1 MSHITLDLI
10 SLDGKPLNGLSRRF
24 EGDGGTIGRD
34 EGNNLS
40 LPDSHRRVSR
50 LHAAVSFP
58 GGVAT
63 ITNSSAVLPISVNG
77 MQLEGGQAMPLLPG
91 MQLEIG
97 PYLLRVRATEDP
109 VQAPPAPQ
117 PMASPPM
124 HPPTAAPA
132 QASNAPWAPP
142 PGAAVANLDS
152 LFAPGGSSGAAAFQD
167 LGISP
172 ARSAPATVRPAGGDP
187 FADLLSGLG
196 PAAPAVPGL
205 PTAPPPVAVPV
216 AAPFPPHP
224 PPPAVAAPVD
234 DPLAGLLGSGAS
246 ASPPAG
252 ATDPFAGLGIGGPAS
267 AGVPDPFAAAPLPA
281 SAPSAIL
288 PGAQSDPFAAL
299 GLGPGAGAPG
309 ALATGMM
316 APSPPPPAVVI
327 PEDFNPFE
335 LPSAATRNTADPLAS
350 LMDPGGAPAGHAL
363 TGGEQSIDVLF
374 ASTGASNALV
384 IKGSP
389 GSDFLGSPAGGSLLD
404 PQENSNPMA
413 MFGDTPAPDGMS
425 RAMRDDLAEVGGA
438 YQPPRA
444 LDPLGSFG
452 IPDPSPPPA
461 AAQPF
466 AAPAQ
471 PHFSQAPANH
481 AQPVPM
487 PSYPADELTRAFLAG
502 ANMQPSALPQGL
514 TPEIMAVV
522 GSVLHAATTGA
533 IGMLAIR
540 ANIKRE
546 VQANVTIISSEANNP
561 LKFLP
566 DAETVLQQLLGK
578 KIPGFMGPDEAMK
591 DAFNDLR
598 AHEAGV
604 IAGTRAALGEVLNKF
619 DPAVLGERLVGGSLL
634 ERALPAVR
642 KTKLWDLYLER
653 YAHIRR
659 EAEDDFQSIFGR
671 AFVEAYERETARMR
685 RAGR

>member
-1 MSHITLDLI
+1 MPQITLDLI

-34 EGNNLS
+34 DGNTLS

-58 GGVAT
+58 AGVPT
-63 ITNSSAVLPISVNG
+63 ITNSSAVLPISVGG
-77 MQLEGGQAMPLLPG
+77 MQLEAGQAMALLPG

-97 PYLLRVRATEDP
+97 PYVLGVRAADTP
-109 VQAPPAPQ
+109 VQPAPVAGPATAHAPTYPPAAMPV
-117 PMASPPM
+117 A
-124 HPPTAAPA
+124 
-132 QASNAPWAPP
+132 ASNAPWAPP
-142 PGAAVANLDS
+142 PGTAVANLDS
-152 LFAPGGSSGAAAFQD
+152 LFAPAGSAGAAAFHD
-167 LGISP
+167 LGVSP
-172 ARSAPATVRPAGGDP
+172 ARSASPIAARPVGGDP
-187 FADLLSGLG
+187 FADLLGGL
-196 PAAPAVPGL
+196 APAVS
-205 PTAPPPVAVPV
+205 A
-216 AAPFPPHP
+216 AAPVE
-224 PPPAVAAPVD
+224 AVAMPAPKLMQGAPPVD
-234 DPLAGLLGSGAS
+234 DPLAGLLGAEAPASRPGFSAS
-246 ASPPAG
+246 AAS
-252 ATDPFAGLGIGGPAS
+252 DPFAGLGLGS
-267 AGVPDPFAAAPLPA
+267 APPSIAPDPFSGASIPY
-281 SAPSAIL
+281 SAPAAIESG
-288 PGAQSDPFAAL
+288 PMSDPFAGL
-299 GLGPGAGAPG
+299 GLGHGASAPG
-309 ALATGMM
+309 ALATGMVAQGQ
-316 APSPPPPAVVI
+316 APAAVVI

-335 LPSAATRNTADPLAS
+335 LPSAATRNTADPLSS
-350 LMDPGGAPAGHAL
+350 LMDQGAASAGHAL

-374 ASTGASNALV
+374 GATGASNALT
-384 IKGSP
+384 IKDAS
-389 GSDFLGSPAGGSLLD
+389 GSDFLGGPAGGSLMD
-404 PQENSNPMA
+404 PLENSNPMA
-413 MFGDTPAPDGMS
+413 MFGDPPAPDGMS
-425 RAMRDDLAEVGGA
+425 GAMRDDLAEVGGA

-444 LDPLGSFG
+444 LDSPGSFG
-452 IPDPSPPPA
+452 TPDRGTPPAVASPPV
-461 AAQPF
+461 
-466 AAPAQ
+466 APAQ
-471 PHFSQAPANH
+471 AHFIQAQAGH

-502 ANMQPSALPQGL
+502 ANMQASALPHGL

-522 GSVLHAATTGA
+522 GSLLHSATAGA

-604 IAGTRAALGEVLNKF
+604 IAGTRAALGEVLGKF

-671 AFVEAYERETARMR
+671 AFVEAYEHETARMK
-685 RAGR
+685 RAGRR

>member
-24 EGDGGTIGRD
+24 EGEGGTIGRD
-34 EGNNLS
+34 EGNTLS

-58 GGVAT
+58 GGVPT
-63 ITNSSAVLPISVNG
+63 ITNSSAVLPISVGG
-77 MQLEGGQAMPLLPG
+77 MQLEGGQAMALLPG

-97 PYLLRVRATEDP
+97 PYLLGVRAAE
-109 VQAPPAPQ
+109 APAP
-117 PMASPPM
+117 
-124 HPPTAAPA
+124 AAPVPA
-132 QASNAPWAPP
+132 QPAAGQMHAPVAAPNAPWAPP
-142 PGAAVANLDS
+142 PGAGVANLDS
-152 LFAPGGSSGAAAFQD
+152 LFAPVGTPGAAPFQD
-167 LGISP
+167 LGIAPP
-172 ARSAPATVRPAGGDP
+172 AASSSSAQRAGSDP
-187 FADLLSGLG
+187 FGDLLGGLG
-196 PAAPAVPGL
+196 SAAP
-205 PTAPPPVAVPV
+205 
-216 AAPFPPHP
+216 P
-224 PPPAVAAPVD
+224 PPPAAPTPAPWPPAPAAMPAPAPMAGALPVD
-234 DPLAGLLGSGAS
+234 DPLAGLLGPGAAPS
-246 ASPPAG
+246 TPAFQPANAS
-252 ATDPFAGLGIGGPAS
+252 DPFAGLGIGA
-267 AGVPDPFAAAPLPA
+267 AGSVAAPDPFAGAVVSASTPQAIAPGSQL
-281 SAPSAIL
+281 
-288 PGAQSDPFAAL
+288 DPFAAL
-299 GLGPGAGAPG
+299 GLGPGAGAPN

-316 APSPPPPAVVI
+316 APSQPPPAVVI

-335 LPSAATRNTADPLAS
+335 LPSAAARNTADPLAS
-350 LMDPGGAPAGHAL
+350 LMDPGGAPPSHAL

-374 ASTGASNALV
+374 GSTGASHALT
-384 IKGSP
+384 IRGGS
-389 GSDFLGSPAGGSLLD
+389 GNDFLGGPAGGSLLE

-413 MFGDTPAPDGMS
+413 MFGDAPAPDGMS
-425 RAMRDDLAEVGGA
+425 RAMRDDLAEVGCA

-444 LDPLGSFG
+444 LDAGESFG
-452 IPDPSPPPA
+452 IPGPVAPVAAPPA
-461 AAQPF
+461 M
-466 AAPAQ
+466 APAQ
-471 PHFSQAPANH
+471 SGYFSQPQAH
-481 AQPVPM
+481 QAQAVPM

-502 ANMQPSALPQGL
+502 ANLQPSALPQGL

-604 IAGTRAALGEVLNKF
+604 IAGTRAALGEVLGKF

-671 AFVEAYERETARMR
+671 AFVEAYERETARMKK
-685 RAGR
+685 AGRK

>member
-1 MSHITLDLI
+1 MPHIILDLI

-24 EGDGGTIGRD
+24 EGEGGTIGRD
-34 EGNNLS
+34 EGNTLS

-50 LHAAVSFP
+50 LHAAIGFP

-63 ITNSSAVLPISVNG
+63 ITNSSAVLPISVGG

-97 PYLLRVRATEDP
+97 PYVLGVRSTE
-109 VQAPPAPQ
+109 
-117 PMASPPM
+117 ASAL
-124 HPPTAAPA
+124 AAPA
-132 QASNAPWAPP
+132 PAQGAASPLHPPVAAPVSAPHAPWAPP
-142 PGAAVANLDS
+142 PGAGVANLDS
-152 LFAPGGSSGAAAFQD
+152 LFAPAGAPAAAAFQD
-167 LGISP
+167 LGIAPIAPGSSAQRTGSDPFGDLLAGLSP
-172 ARSAPATVRPAGGDP
+172 AAPPPAPAAPMPAPPPPHVPVAISAPA
-187 FADLLSGLG
+187 
-196 PAAPAVPGL
+196 
-205 PTAPPPVAVPV
+205 PV
-216 AAPFPPHP
+216 AA
-224 PPPAVAAPVD
+224 ALPVD
-234 DPLAGLLGSGAS
+234 DPLAGLLGPGTALSSPAFPPAS
-246 ASPPAG
+246 AS
-252 ATDPFAGLGIGGPAS
+252 DPFAGLGIGGAGAVS
-267 AGVPDPFAAAPLPA
+267 APDPFAGAAASA
-281 SAPSAIL
+281 SAPEAIA
-288 PGAQSDPFAAL
+288 PGSQLDPFAAL
-299 GLGPGAGAPG
+299 GLGPGAGAPN

-335 LPSAATRNTADPLAS
+335 LPSAAARNTADPLSS
-350 LMDPGGAPAGHAL
+350 LMDPGGAPTGEAL
-363 TGGEQSIDVLF
+363 PGNEQSIDVLF
-374 ASTGASNALV
+374 GATGASHALT
-384 IKGSP
+384 IKGAP
-389 GSDFLGSPAGGSLLD
+389 GSDFLGGPGGGSLLE
-404 PQENSNPMA
+404 PLENSNPMA
-413 MFGDTPAPDGMS
+413 MFGDAPAPDGMS

-444 LDPLGSFG
+444 LDPGGPFG
-452 IPDPSPPPA
+452 MPGQSPP
-461 AAQPF
+461 
-466 AAPAQ
+466 PAQ
-471 PHFSQAPANH
+471 PHFSQAQH
-481 AQPVPM
+481 GQAQPM

-502 ANMQPSALPQGL
+502 ANLQPSALPQGL

-671 AFVEAYERETARMR
+671 AFVEAYERETARMKK
-685 RAGR
+685 AGR